1 MKGKNSKWFD
11 RRKLARQF
19 SGEHNLPMCDAT
31 GFLEYMPKGL
41 REKLEAEYGKKGD
54 LRCKSPFK
62 KGSSE
67 ERKCECSHN
76 RSEHF
81 KREKAK
87 REKAKSD
94 REARAQQ
101 QIRRRNNGAFTKA
114 TPRDR
119 VNRHEARSWIQ
130 NNNASVSNNALQ
142 VAFAAQGIDAMTST
156 GKLGKAHKD
165 ANGKV
170 VTIVVKK

>member
-1 MKGKNSKWFD
+1 MKGKKIEWFD
-11 RRKLARQF
+11 RRKLARKL
-19 SGEHNLPMCDAT
+19 SEEYNLPLCSAT

-67 ERKCECSHN
+67 RKCECSHN

-94 REARAQQ
+94 REVRAQQ

-114 TPRDR
+114 TSRDR
-119 VNRHEARSWIQ
+119 VNRHEARSWMQ